1 MLKSAKTLYKSES
14 ALAKV
19 NRCAVFHKKAQHIP
33 QCMWENYD
41 SQLFALMANYET
53 VALTFRTL
61 PGVPQVL
68 HADELV
74 VTVETVVLGF
84 GVMVVEVLS

>member
-1 MLKSAKTLYKSES
+1 
-14 ALAKV
+14 
-19 NRCAVFHKKAQHIP
+19 
-33 QCMWENYD
+33 
-41 SQLFALMANYET
+41 MAHYET